1 MIAGIQALDSH
12 VKAEFIALENILKAV
27 EIDAT
32 FDPESAADIAWI
44 TTEISKILEDTP

>member
-1 MIAGIQALDSH
+1 MSKMSSLLL
-12 VKAEFIALENILKAV
+12 KKILTDI

-44 TTEISKILEDTP
+44 TTEISKILEDSP